1 MKHFLIISTILLLL
15 SPTAAF
21 ASSSFVIEANGA
33 QPDIGIQV
41 QGDTQIT
48 IDDGGHIVLMT
59 DAGQMIRQDGPF
71 SGTADDIL
79 SDRVGS
85 SDTAMEGG
93 LLGSLLELDVVS
105 GISDEQLG
113 AVRGAVQEGAD
124 IPDTISMAVS
134 NFCMTEGETPVF
146 YTSKAPAA
154 DEPLIVRRRVRPVQV
169 LLTTWP
175 AGENTLVWPA
185 EWPPAEE
192 GRYVWALGSRGT
204 VAVRLISMNEI
215 PDNTLANAAMQYDL
229 GCEIQAKAL
238 FQSALAMAQLNYPG
252 VISSGGAM
260 LRAAA
265 AIPPLRVG
273 AFLKTVTDG

>member
-1 MKHFLIISTILLLL
+1 MKHFIFISAILLLIT
-15 SPTAAF
+15 PTAAF
-21 ASSSFVIEANGA
+21 AASSFVIEANGA

-48 IDDGGHIVLMT
+48 INDGGHIVLMT

-79 SDRVGS
+79 AGQVGS

-93 LLGSLLELDVVS
+93 LLGSLLELAEVS
-105 GISDEQLG
+105 GKSEEQLG
-113 AVRGAVQEGAD
+113 AVRGAAREGAD
-124 IPDTISMAVS
+124 RPDTISMAVT
-134 NFCMTEGETPVF
+134 NFCMTEGEVPVF

-154 DEPLIVRRRVRPVQV
+154 DEPLIVRRRVRPVQF
-169 LLTTWP
+169 LQTTWP

-185 EWPPAEE
+185 DWPPAEE

-204 VAVRLISMNEI
+204 VAVRLIAMEEI
-215 PDNTLANAAMQYDL
+215 PDSTLAKAAMQYDL

-238 FQSALAMAQLNYPG
+238 FQSALAKAQMN
-252 VISSGGAM
+252 
-260 LRAAA
+260 
-265 AIPPLRVG
+265 
-273 AFLKTVTDG
+273 